1 VKNPLKVMR
10 EKYIITSFIIL
21 VSSLSIWAQSKPTTL
36 PTDKQFII
44 QAASNY
50 GHDSS
55 GFWDVQS
62 KTSFF
67 KKTIN
72 IQLWNH
78 EELRNQKY
86 IMRSCAETGY
96 YEISPANDESLCISV
111 DTISSNDF
119 QPIRL
124 MARNSKPNQRFIF
137 HHIGDGR
144 FKITDK
150 YGKTFGLSDC
160 SGKNGT
166 AVLVSKSNQN
176 YCSDWYLIDI
186 VSKKAF
192 IPIDDNTR
200 GFSSTIYIEN
210 KKIMKLIVNGKEN
223 EIKEYFK
230 NILAEDLLKTDNGTI
245 VKAFS
250 KLNAN
255 DKITHTIWILEE
267 VKNRQV
273 DIREYVYTELGK
285 VDFNKP
291 TIVLRHLINNYFTNY
306 SEKEAALAEKVS
318 ALQHKM
324 NR

>member
-1 VKNPLKVMR
+1 M
-10 EKYIITSFIIL
+10 
-21 VSSLSIWAQSKPTTL
+21 

-44 QAASNY
+44 QSAGNY
-50 GHDSS
+50 GQDSS
-55 GFWDVQS
+55 GFWDIQS

-72 IQLWNH
+72 IQLWNY

-86 IMRSCAETGY
+86 IMKCCSETGY
-96 YEISPANDESLCISV
+96 YEISPANDESSCISV

-119 QPIRL
+119 QPIRIVT
-124 MARNSKPNQRFIF
+124 RNSKSNQQFMF

-150 YGKTFGLSDC
+150 YGRTFGLSDC
-160 SGKNGT
+160 SGKNGSP
-166 AVLVSKSNQN
+166 VLVSKSNQN
-176 YCSDWYLIDI
+176 YCSDWYLIDF

-192 IPIDDNTR
+192 IPIDDNKR
-200 GFSSTIYIEN
+200 SFSSTIYIEN

-223 EIKEYFK
+223 EVKEFFK
-230 NILAEDLLKTDNGTI
+230 NILAEDLLKSDNGTI

-273 DIREYVYTELGK
+273 DIREYIYTELVK

-306 SEKEAALAEKVS
+306 SENEAALAEKVT
-318 ALQHKM
+318 ALQRKM